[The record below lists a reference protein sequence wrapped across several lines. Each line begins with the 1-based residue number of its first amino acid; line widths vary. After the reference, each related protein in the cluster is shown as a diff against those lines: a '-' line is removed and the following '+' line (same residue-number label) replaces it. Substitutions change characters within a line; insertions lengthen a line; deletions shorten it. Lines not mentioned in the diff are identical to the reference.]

1 MLGVAHSL
9 SSSSLCSYTIC
20 AQQRKGR
27 TFITKGDAA
36 LCTRYGGSNTDAFF
50 SLFLVPS
57 LFLREKSEEVKKAPD
72 GRKNVKNN
80 YQMEPLI
87 ENLVIFGIVGA
98 IRTTQWLYSTHEE
111 RINREVEHIRM
122 YLKRCGD
129 KMKGLK
135 GFDLSFEEVLGDVST
150 ANKCLESDGLR
161 NLLDNKKFRLRVTP
175 VFRGNGN
182 VFVKLLKYNSSF
194 AYAFGNVEFDFEVVK
209 RRKDKEE
216 KEEEKREWEK
226 REEGGFVR
234 SVAAT
239 REGESDVDDDDVDG
253 NEEFEHVHVVR
264 RCSIETFYR
273 VVVPALRQ
281 ISEKYENR
289 ENEETRRLLEVE
301 DVTTTRTDR
310 GVTGEECSIC
320 LDASLEVIARC
331 GHGFCQECYARWLR
345 RSGTC
350 ALCRERLPT
359 TDHGGAFSL
368 VSFSEICT
376 EVPLSA
382 SFSQTNHRGDAE
394 DEEEEP
400 EEETL
405 ENFQICFGNEASLE
419 WLKHRLSTFDV
430 VCEQD
435 VSAFRKFKQTLFIN
449 KR

>member
-1 MLGVAHSL
+1 M
-9 SSSSLCSYTIC
+9 
-20 AQQRKGR
+20 
-27 TFITKGDAA
+27 
-36 LCTRYGGSNTDAFF
+36 
-50 SLFLVPS
+50 
-57 LFLREKSEEVKKAPD
+57 
-72 GRKNVKNN
+72 
-80 YQMEPLI
+80 
-87 ENLVIFGIVGA
+87 
-98 IRTTQWLYSTHEE
+98 
-111 RINREVEHIRM
+111 
-122 YLKRCGD
+122 
-129 KMKGLK
+129 
-135 GFDLSFEEVLGDVST
+135 
-150 ANKCLESDGLR
+150 
-161 NLLDNKKFRLRVTP
+161 
-175 VFRGNGN
+175 
-182 VFVKLLKYNSSF
+182 
-194 AYAFGNVEFDFEVVK
+194 EFDFEVVK
-209 RRKDKEE
+209 RRKDKEG

-253 NEEFEHVHVVR
+253 NEAFEHVHVVR

-368 VSFSEICT
+368 VSFSEIST

-435 VSAFRKFKQTLFIN
+435 VSAFRKFKQTLFVN